1 MVLYKVRANF
11 EIVDKIQKRDH
22 SNENYSAVCC
32 IGWFFDSVDKILKR
46 AIIHRN
52 CRALF
57 SLVRMHVVQVFG

>member
-22 SNENYSAVCC
+22 SKENYWAVCC

-52 CRALF
+52 C
-57 SLVRMHVVQVFG
+57 